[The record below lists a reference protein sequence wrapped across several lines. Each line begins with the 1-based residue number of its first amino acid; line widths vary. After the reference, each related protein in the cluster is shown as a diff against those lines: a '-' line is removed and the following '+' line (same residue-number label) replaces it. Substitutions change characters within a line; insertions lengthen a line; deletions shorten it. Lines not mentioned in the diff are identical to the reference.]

1 MADKQRNTEEIAKFC
16 QQFRQFC
23 DDVTAEAR
31 ALKGMAGSA
40 EGSLKDEVGQRAIRK
55 VEQFSDELIQIVYQG
70 EEPIREL
77 ERKNAQMEE
86 DMDRISGMIR

>member
-1 MADKQRNTEEIAKFC
+1 MAGKQRETAEIAKFC

-23 DDVTAEAR
+23 DDVTAEAT
-31 ALKGMAGSA
+31 ALRGLAGSA
-40 EGSLKDEVGQRAIRK
+40 AGSLKDEVGQRAINK
-55 VEQFSDELIQIVYQG
+55 VEEFSNELIQIVYQG